1 MGLFLLLEIFR
12 GLHIIMQKKWE
23 VLGMIGV
30 DLGVPY
36 VIGTGCCSLQIRFR
50 DLEVL
55 TRGISH
61 GIGYLFSFDMDFS
74 YWYFLMI
81 SVEECF

>member
-30 DLGVPY
+30 DWVFPMLLGQDAAACRLDSV
-36 VIGTGCCSLQIRFR
+36 TWRF
-50 DLEVL
+50 
-55 TRGISH
+55 
-61 GIGYLFSFDMDFS
+61 
-74 YWYFLMI
+74 
-81 SVEECF
+81 